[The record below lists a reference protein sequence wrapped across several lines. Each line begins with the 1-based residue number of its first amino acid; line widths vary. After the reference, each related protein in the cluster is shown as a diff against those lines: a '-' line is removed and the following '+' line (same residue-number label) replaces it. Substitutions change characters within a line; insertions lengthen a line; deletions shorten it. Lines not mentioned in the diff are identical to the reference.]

1 MVLILLSIL
10 AKMLRDNNSNLQK
23 KENILKINIQK
34 SKIDKEKINGF
45 INQLDILKSKIESRI
60 LNDL

>member
-23 KENILKINIQK
+23 KENILKINILK